1 MDHMWRA
8 DTSGATNGRRQPRMH
23 IHVKSRPFAEL
34 LPPREANAMRFSGRL
49 DFSENTGK
57 GRGKAFTGFLL
68 RCAAALDYQSRAL
81 KLDPDQRP
89 DSRSTSIV
97 ETL

>member
-1 MDHMWRA
+1 M
-8 DTSGATNGRRQPRMH
+8 SNPGR
-23 IHVKSRPFAEL
+23 SRGFCRLKKRTPCG
-34 LPPREANAMRFSGRL
+34 FSGRL

-68 RCAAALDYQSRAL
+68 RCAAALDYPLRAL